1 LLLLNLEHDHL
12 FLPDI
17 WPIILNQFSVASV
30 QDKGKTTSYVVP
42 LVQQIMSRS
51 EEEYPE
57 ISEAPLAIVLC
68 PSWSVVDDVA
78 KKFQIAS
85 QGK

>member
-1 LLLLNLEHDHL
+1 
-12 FLPDI
+12 
-17 WPIILNQFSVASV
+17 
-30 QDKGKTTSYVVP
+30 
-42 LVQQIMSRS
+42 MSRS